1 MQRIAPMEFDAA
13 PEKSKPILEQ
23 IKKAFGAVPNI
34 FATMAH
40 SPATLKSVMS
50 LVGDL
55 SQGELAGIAHEAIGL
70 RISELNGCEY
80 CTAAHTQLAIKAGA
94 TEEDTLQYRQGISP
108 DPKLQAMLSITS
120 AMVETK
126 GKVCDQAIAE
136 AKAVGVTDSMLC
148 EIVAIIALFTLT
160 NYFNELVQTEL
171 DFPAVKSLSQQ

>member
-1 MQRIAPMEFDAA
+1 MQRISSMEFEAA

-23 IKKAFGAVPNI
+23 IKKAFGTVPNI
-34 FATMAH
+34 FSTMAH

-70 RISELNGCEY
+70 RVSELNGCEY
-80 CTAAHTQLAIKAGA
+80 CASAHTLLAKKAGA
-94 TEEDTLQYRQGISP
+94 TEQDTLEYRQGISP
-108 DPKLQAMLSITS
+108 DPKLQAMLNIAS
-120 AMVETK
+120 AMVENR

-136 AKAVGVTDSMLC
+136 AKALGVTDSQLC

-160 NYFNELVQTEL
+160 NYFNELVQTDL
-171 DFPAVKSLSQQ
+171 DFPAAKKISRQ